1 MPAAFAKQCINLKIV
16 PTHFGSFVMPVRITT
31 TRPPTQ
37 KSVNKRG
44 TWSWKLSMLG
54 RSYCFSI
61 SASACHRFPP
71 MDFAIRNP
79 FWNNGTGIQKPGA
92 SLLRF
97 FYLGPPENYPDDKKP
112 DGEKR
117 IFIRELWSS
126 PIVFRRA
133 CKVKLVLC
141 EDANAFSAEARRRVR
156 ANKEKQF
163 AGVAEG
169 DRILVLGEDEDG
181 KTDDLGPVL
190 VKVDQSFSRINWLQN
205 QLFTGRLLAPLEQS
219 DDEETEEALAKN
231 RSSVILN
238 MSLGSDAARL
248 AMGRFLSGGD
258 AEVAIWERLWQ
269 KHRLNPSVL
278 RYHMLQTPHHCSWH
292 SLSYDSW
299 SELGEKAQVCEDARS
314 ALAQIGTGGKIVASS
329 CAIHDDDND
338 PPCIRAKREY
348 ENIAERS
355 KGAIYCTGE
364 YPRPDAVAPL
374 EFIVTAN
381 GFELLGIKESLLR
394 PAAAAAAGFTFPNK
408 AVVPNKPAGFA

>member
-1 MPAAFAKQCINLKIV
+1 
-16 PTHFGSFVMPVRITT
+16 MPVRITT

-248 AMGRFLSGGD
+248 AMGRFLSGSD